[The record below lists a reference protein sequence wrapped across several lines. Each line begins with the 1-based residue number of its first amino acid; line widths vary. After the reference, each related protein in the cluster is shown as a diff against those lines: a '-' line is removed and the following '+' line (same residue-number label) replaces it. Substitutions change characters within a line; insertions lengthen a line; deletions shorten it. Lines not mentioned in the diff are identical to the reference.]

1 MEMRKFPL
9 VCIACLLLMAAC
21 NKKQE
26 TADEQ
31 TTATPP
37 ETAASMTIADPAF
50 QTPECVLHD
59 RAGDVYLVSNIN
71 GGPGE
76 KDNNGFISRVS
87 PDGAA
92 TVGKWIEAGVNGVAL
107 DAPKGMTIQGDTL
120 YVADIDNVRLFDRN
134 TGAPLESWPIAG
146 ASFLN
151 DMASGPDGAVY
162 VSDSGFKA
170 TPEGFSETGSDAVY
184 RLGANGA
191 ATAVAKD
198 PSLGRPN
205 GLFVDGNSII
215 VVTFGTGQVYRLDAA
230 TGAKT
235 DMPTP
240 PAGQLDGVVRLADG
254 SLLVSSWAGSAV
266 YRLIGEDAYG
276 TAVDSV
282 TSPADIGYDTQ
293 RGRVL
298 IPSFMENKIL
308 VREVR

>member
-1 MEMRKFPL
+1 
-9 VCIACLLLMAAC
+9 
-21 NKKQE
+21 
-26 TADEQ
+26 
-31 TTATPP
+31 
-37 ETAASMTIADPAF
+37 
-50 QTPECVLHD
+50 VLHD
-59 RAGDVYLVSNIN
+59 RAADVYLVSNIN
-71 GGPGE
+71 GSPAD

-92 TVGKWIEAGVNGVAL
+92 TVGKWIESGVNGVTL
-107 DAPKGMTIQGDTL
+107 DAPKGMTIKGDTL
-120 YVADIDNVRLFDRN
+120 YVADIDNVRVFDRN
-134 TGAPLESWPIAG
+134 TGAPLASWAIEG

-151 DMASGPDGAVY
+151 DMATGPDGTLY
-162 VSDSGFKA
+162 VSDSGLKG
-170 TPEGFSETGSDAVY
+170 TPEGLAESGSDAVY

-205 GLFVDGNSII
+205 GLFVDSSGII
-215 VVTFGTGQVYRLDAA
+215 VVTFGSGQVYRLDPA

-235 DMPTP
+235 DMPPP

-254 SLLVSSWAGSAV
+254 SLLVSSWGGSAV

-282 TSPADIGYDTQ
+282 TSPADIGYDMQ

-298 IPSFMENKIL
+298 IPSFMDNK
-308 VREVR
+308 VVVQEVR

>member
-1 MEMRKFPL
+1 MRKISL
-9 VCIACLLLMAAC
+9 LCIACMLLMAAC

-26 TADEQ
+26 TAEEQ
-31 TTATPP
+31 PAATP
-37 ETAASMTIADPAF
+37 ETPTAMVIADPAF
-50 QTPECVLHD
+50 QTPESVLHD

-71 GGPGE
+71 GSPTD

-92 TVGKWIEAGVNGVAL
+92 TVGKWIESGVNGVTL
-107 DAPKGMTIQGDTL
+107 DAPKGMAIKGDTL

-134 TGAPLESWPIAG
+134 DGAPLASFAIAG
-146 ASFLN
+146 ATFLN
-151 DMASGPDGAVY
+151 DMATGPDGTIY

-170 TPEGFSETGSDAVY
+170 TPEGFAETGSDAVY
-184 RLGANGA
+184 RLGPGGA

-205 GLFVDGNSII
+205 GLFVDATGII
-215 VVTFGTGQVYRLDAA
+215 VVTFGTGQVYRLDPA
-230 TGAKT
+230 TGART
-235 DMPTP
+235 DMPPP
-240 PAGQLDGVVRLADG
+240 PAGQLDGVVGLADG
-254 SLLVSSWAGSAV
+254 SLLVSSWSGSAV
-266 YRLIGEDAYG
+266 YRLIGTDAYG

-298 IPSFMENKIL
+298 IPSFMENKVV

>member
-1 MEMRKFPL
+1 MRKISL
-9 VCIACLLLMAAC
+9 LCIACVLLMAAC

-26 TADEQ
+26 TAEEQ
-31 TTATPP
+31 PATTTP
-37 ETAASMTIADPAF
+37 ETPVSMTIADPAF

-71 GGPGE
+71 GSPVD

-92 TVGKWIEAGVNGVAL
+92 TVGKWIEAGVNGVTL
-107 DAPKGMTIQGDTL
+107 NAPKGMTIKGDTL

-134 TGAPLESWPIAG
+134 NGAPLASWAIAG
-146 ASFLN
+146 ATFLN
-151 DMASGPDGAVY
+151 DMATGPDGTVY
-162 VSDSGFKA
+162 VSDSGMKA
-170 TPEGFSETGSDAVY
+170 TPEGFGDTGSDAVY
-184 RLGANGA
+184 RLGPNGA

-205 GLFVDGNSII
+205 GLFVDASGIV
-215 VVTFGTGQVYRLDAA
+215 VVTFGTGQVYRLDPA
-230 TGAKT
+230 TGART
-235 DMPTP
+235 DMPPP
-240 PAGQLDGVVRLADG
+240 PAGQLDGVVRLGDG

-282 TSPADIGYDTQ
+282 TSPADIGYDVQ

-298 IPSFMENKIL
+298 IPSFMENKVV